1 MAGISFSY
9 CQLIKII
16 LSQIGGNPIQQV
28 YNELHQGRPG
38 LIPGSAIVPN
48 ALAEVKSLIDTVTNT
63 IHAAQ
68 VAANDFSS
76 TLENIGGIFYQNP
89 LGTSLAAAILAID
102 NRITVVDALLVSDPG
117 NATLLAEKSA
127 LETNRAQLVTYK
139 NNTDRLSGVT
149 TQQTGSSLAGGCS
162 LQDLLGSA
170 CTPNNDVPDVD
181 LKALLDSL
189 KNKDYIDAI
198 TQKIVNATG
207 YAEYQT
213 ELAVFQTTISGLNA
227 SFIASINKAS
237 IRSAVT
243 AQLTQIVYNLLTG
256 CGGQVLDVTLQSN
269 VKDKV
274 AAWVTLLENQREQG
288 DAYIDAY
295 GNVATNQTVTTA
307 PIISADIKVTLTD
320 PGTGITR

>member
-28 YNELHQGRPG
+28 YTELHQGRPG
-38 LIPGSAIVPN
+38 LIPGSAIIPN
-48 ALAEVKSLIDTVTNT
+48 ALAEVKSLVDTITNT

-76 TLENIGGIFYQNP
+76 TLENIGGLFYQNP

-102 NRITVVDALLVSDPG
+102 NRIIAVDALLVSDPG

-139 NNTDRLSGVT
+139 QNTDRLSGVT
-149 TQQTGSSLAGGCS
+149 TQQTGASLAGGCS

-198 TQKIVNATG
+198 KEKIVNATG
-207 YAEYQT
+207 YADYQT
-213 ELAVFQTTISGLNA
+213 ELATFQTTISGLNA
-227 SFIASINKAS
+227 SFISSINKAS

-243 AQLTQIVYNLLTG
+243 GQLTQIVYNLLTG
-256 CGGQVLDVTLQSN
+256 CGGQVLDITLQSN
-269 VKDKV
+269 VKEKV
-274 AAWVTLLENQREQG
+274 GAWVTLLENQREQG
-288 DAYIDAY
+288 DAYVDAY
-295 GNVATNQTVTTA
+295 GNVATNQTVTTS

-320 PGTGITR
+320 PGTGIVR

>member
-1 MAGISFSY
+1 MAGLSLSY

-16 LSQIGGNPIQQV
+16 LSQIGGNPIRQV
-28 YNELHQGRPG
+28 YNEIHQGVPG
-38 LIPGSAIVPN
+38 LAPGNALVPN
-48 ALAEVKSLIDTVTNT
+48 ALAEVKTLVDTITNT

-68 VAANDFSS
+68 VAANDFST
-76 TLENIGGIFYQNP
+76 TLENIGGLFYQNP

-102 NRITVVDALLVSDPG
+102 NRITVVDALLVDDPG

-127 LETNRAQLVTYK
+127 LQTNRAQLVTYK

-149 TQQTGSSLAGGCS
+149 TQQTGASLAGGCS

-170 CTPNNDVPDVD
+170 CTPNDGVPDVD

-198 TQKIVNATG
+198 KNKIVNATG
-207 YAEYQT
+207 YADYQT

-269 VKDKV
+269 VKEKV
-274 AAWVTLLENQREQG
+274 AAWVTLLENQRDQG
-288 DAYIDAY
+288 DAYVDAY
-295 GNVATNQTVTTA
+295 GNVTTTESVTTA

-320 PGTGITR
+320 PGTGIIR

>member
-1 MAGISFSY
+1 MAGISLSY
-9 CQLIKII
+9 CQIIKII
-16 LSQIGGNPIQQV
+16 LSQIGGNPIRQV
-28 YNELHQGRPG
+28 YNEIHQGMPG
-38 LIPGSAIVPN
+38 LAPGNAIIPN
-48 ALAEVKSLIDTVTNT
+48 ALAEVKTLVDTITNT

-68 VAANDFSS
+68 VAANDFST
-76 TLENIGGIFYQNP
+76 TLENIGGLFYQNP

-102 NRITVVDALLVSDPG
+102 NRITVVDALLVDDPG

-127 LETNRAQLVTYK
+127 LQTNRAQLVTYK

-149 TQQTGSSLAGGCS
+149 TQQTGASLAGGCS

-170 CTPNNDVPDVD
+170 CTPNDGVPDVD

-198 TQKIVNATG
+198 KNKIVNATG
-207 YAEYQT
+207 YADYQT

-269 VKDKV
+269 VKEKV
-274 AAWVTLLENQREQG
+274 AAWVTLLENQRDQG
-288 DAYIDAY
+288 DAYVDAY
-295 GNVATNQTVTTA
+295 GNVTTTESVTTA

-320 PGTGITR
+320 PGTGIIR